1 MTEIDI
7 GSRPR
12 LARGARLRRDRISGK
27 LFLLRPETGFE
38 LLGSASEVVKLCTAK
53 LTVAEIVDRLAETY
67 REVTRERIAED
78 VTRLLAALAR
88 RGLVLVADEPGEG
101 EA

>member
-1 MTEIDI
+1 MTAIDV

-38 LLGSASEVVKLCTAK
+38 LLGSASEVVKLCAAK
-53 LTVAEIVDRLAETY
+53 LTVAEIVDQLAESY
-67 REVTRERIAED
+67 RDVARDRIAED
-78 VTRLLAALAR
+78 VTRLLANLAR
-88 RGLVLVADEPGEG
+88 RGLIVVGDEP
-101 EA
+101 

>member
-1 MTEIDI
+1 VTELGE

-12 LARGARLRRDRISGK
+12 LARGARLRRDRLSGK

-53 LTVAEIVDRLAETY
+53 LTVAEIVDRLAESY
-67 REVTRERIAED
+67 RDVARDRIAED
-78 VTRLLAALAR
+78 VTRLLASLAH
-88 RGLVLVADEPGEG
+88 RGLIVVGDDP
-101 EA
+101 